1 MPASRPRTAARAQ
14 HAFEPRQNVSLA
26 PLVVRNVRGRRLR
39 YSVPFVFLT
48 SYRCTRLNKDCQA
61 PSSARKRRPPSR
73 TPLFESARLEKKLD
87 GLYSLLTANSQATNG
102 MRQSELLS
110 ESAESGSQS
119 QLSNRISDVLSNA
132 KATNG
137 DTTHLADSPYSQ
149 AQGPTPATS
158 NGYESVHAASAKNLI
173 ACTNEPSPW
182 KAEELLNFF
191 RADMLKYMPFM
202 IIPSSQTA
210 FELRRES
217 PFLWLC
223 IMAITSKSS
232 SQQTAL
238 SRAIRSNLGRLML
251 VDGERSLDLL
261 YGTITCIAWY

>member
-1 MPASRPRTAARAQ
+1 MPASRPRTAGRAQ
-14 HAFEPRQNVSLA
+14 HAFEPRRNVSSA
-26 PLVVRNVRGRRLR
+26 MLVGRNVRGRRLR
-39 YSVPFVFLT
+39 YSVPFGFLT

-61 PSSARKRRPPSR
+61 PSSARKRRPPR
-73 TPLFESARLEKKLD
+73 TPLLESARLEKKLD
-87 GLYSLLTANSQATNG
+87 ALYSLLTANSQATNG
-102 MRQSELLS
+102 MRPSELLS
-110 ESAESGSQS
+110 GSAESGSQS
-119 QLSNRISDVLSNA
+119 QLLNRISDVLINA
-132 KATNG
+132 KAADG
-137 DTTHLADSPYSQ
+137 DTPHLADSPYSQ
-149 AQGPTPATS
+149 AQVPTPATS
-158 NGYESVHAASAKNLI
+158 NGYESVQAPSAKTLI

-223 IMAITSKSS
+223 IMGITSKSS
-232 SQQTAL
+232 SQQAAL
-238 SRAIRSNLGRLML
+238 SRAVRSNLGRLML